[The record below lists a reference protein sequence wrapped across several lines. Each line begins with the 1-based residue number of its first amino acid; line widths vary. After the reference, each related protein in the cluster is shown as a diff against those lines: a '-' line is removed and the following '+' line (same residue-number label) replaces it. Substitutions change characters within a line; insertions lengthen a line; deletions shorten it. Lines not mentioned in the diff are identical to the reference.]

1 MLRYRHDGQKG
12 NLMKLYMVES
22 LGNKIGIDNWFSHCV
37 RADSAEAAIN
47 RVINVLTEYAAQMGM
62 PYERD
67 GDDLKLCFED
77 GDVCFHYYQFT
88 AEELMLKRDTEHWIP
103 FEDDHN
109 VTQKSYDALL
119 NSGSARE
126 LTDEEAIEIVCNEFG
141 FDPEKV
147 TIVRSV
153 GVYEMET
160 HSRRL
165 RLVGETERKP
175 LYNAT
180 DFNYVRFDCAGWF
193 YEMYDGELRKYYC

>member
-1 MLRYRHDGQKG
+1 
-12 NLMKLYMVES
+12 MKLFSVS
-22 LGNKIGIDNWFSHCV
+22 CLGNKIGIDKCFPYCV
-37 RADSAEAAIN
+37 QAISEEAAIK
-47 RVINVLTEYAAQMGM
+47 NVMDVLEEYATEMGM
-62 PYERD
+62 PFERSTD
-67 GDDLKLCFED
+67 EIKLCFED
-77 GDVCFHYYQFT
+77 GDTCFHYYQFT
-88 AEELMLKRDTEHWIP
+88 AEELIKKRDTETWVP

-126 LTDEEAIEIVCNEFG
+126 LTDEEAIEMVCNEFG

-165 RLVGETERKP
+165 RKVGTTERKP
-175 LYNAT
+175 LYDAT
-180 DFNYVRFDCAGWF
+180 DWNYIRFNCANWF
-193 YEMYDGELRKYYC
+193 YEMHNGELHKYYC

>member
-1 MLRYRHDGQKG
+1 
-12 NLMKLYMVES
+12 MKLYKVES
-22 LGNKIGIDNWFSHCV
+22 LGTKIGIDDWFSHCV
-37 RADSAEAAIN
+37 QAKSAEAAIN

-62 PYERD
+62 PCERD
-67 GDDLKLCFED
+67 GDDIKLCFEN

-88 AEELMLKRDTEHWIP
+88 AEELMLKRDTEHWVP
-103 FEDDHN
+103 FEDKQN

-126 LTDEEAIEIVCNEFG
+126 LTDEEAIEMICNEFG

-147 TIVRSV
+147 TIVHSV

-165 RLVGETERKP
+165 RKVGTTERKP
-175 LYNAT
+175 LYDAT
-180 DFNYVRFDCAGWF
+180 DWNYIRFNCSNWF
-193 YEMYDGELRKYYC
+193 YEMYNGELRKYFC